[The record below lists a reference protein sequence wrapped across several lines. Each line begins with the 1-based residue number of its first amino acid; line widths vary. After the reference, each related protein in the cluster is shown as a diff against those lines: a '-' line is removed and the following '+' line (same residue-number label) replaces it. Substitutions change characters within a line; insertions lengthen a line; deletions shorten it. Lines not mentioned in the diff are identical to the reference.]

1 MVEMR
6 VLILFQEERVRV
18 IKEVPVP
25 LDQVKAMVVTTEE
38 NEALETRRGRN
49 LKVSVNIVANK
60 VIRLYIAIQSHREQ
74 QGIV

>member
-6 VLILFQEERVRV
+6 VLIL
-18 IKEVPVP
+18 IKEIPVP
-25 LDQVKAMVVTTEE
+25 LDQVKAMVVTTEQ

-60 VIRLYIAIQSHREQ
+60 GLRQ
-74 QGIV
+74 

>member
-18 IKEVPVP
+18 IKEIPVP
-25 LDQVKAMVVTTEE
+25 LDQIKTMVVTTEE
-38 NEALETRRGRN
+38 NEALETRHGRN
-49 LKVSVNIVANK
+49 LEVSVNIVANK
-60 VIRLYIAIQSHREQ
+60 GIRLHIAIQSHREQ